1 MIGNTLYKQL
11 NAGMSIP
18 ISHEAVAIHAL
29 LEHGGE
35 ESAHA
40 PSVELLKMLYRQMR
54 VLAGPRPD
62 LDDLVQCAAER
73 VLRALPRFEGR
84 SALSTFVY
92 GVAYRTLLGH
102 DRWFR
107 RWSRRFSLADD
118 QVGESEDDTESTEQ
132 AAIRARRAASLHR
145 ALAQLPPCKRAVIIL
160 HDLEGVEMKE
170 IATIVEANERTV
182 RSRLRDGR
190 KKLAQILVDDPLF
203 DQEAP

>member
-1 MIGNTLYKQL
+1 VIGNTLYTASD
-11 NAGMSIP
+11 AGMSIP

-29 LEHGGE
+29 LERGGE
-35 ESAHA
+35 ESAYA

-102 DRWFR
+102 DRWYR

-118 QVGESEDDTESTEQ
+118 QVGESEDDAESRNKQ
-132 AAIRARRAASLHR
+132 PFAPVAQRA
-145 ALAQLPPCKRAVIIL
+145 C
-160 HDLEGVEMKE
+160 
-170 IATIVEANERTV
+170 TV
-182 RSRLRDGR
+182 RSRSSL
-190 KKLAQILVDDPLF
+190 LANARSSSCTIWK
-203 DQEAP
+203 AWR

>member
-1 MIGNTLYKQL
+1 
-11 NAGMSIP
+11 MSIP
-18 ISHEAVAIHAL
+18 MTNEAVAIHTL
-29 LEHGGE
+29 LVQGGV
-35 ESAHA
+35 ESAHM

-102 DRWFR
+102 DRWYR
-107 RWSRRFSLADD
+107 RWSRRFSLAEDE
-118 QVGESEDDTESTEQ
+118 VGDSEDDAESTEQ

-145 ALAQLPPCKRAVIIL
+145 ALAELPPCKRAVIIL

-170 IATIVEANERTV
+170 IATIVDANERTV

>member
-1 MIGNTLYKQL
+1 
-11 NAGMSIP
+11 MSIP
-18 ISHEAVAIHAL
+18 MTNEAVAIHTL
-29 LEHGGE
+29 LQQGGV
-35 ESAHA
+35 ESAHM

-102 DRWFR
+102 DRWYR
-107 RWSRRFSLADD
+107 RWSRRFSLAEDE
-118 QVGESEDDTESTEQ
+118 VGDSEDDAESTEQ

-145 ALAQLPPCKRAVIIL
+145 ALAELPPCKRAVIIL

-170 IATIVEANERTV
+170 IATIVDANERTV